1 MSSSADFRSGY
12 IAITGLANAGKS
24 TLLNNILGTKV
35 SIVSDKAQTTR
46 NNILGIKTL
55 SDAQL
60 IFVDTPGLITKKTTG
75 KLGSF
80 LMNNLREGARDA
92 DVNMLVVDA
101 QRAVRNFSEVD
112 LLSKK
117 FKEKFIASPQI
128 IALNKVDLV
137 PDRKALLPIMKK
149 MEILFTDEKREH
161 APIIVPISAKKSDG
175 LELLETEL
183 VKTLPNG
190 PAYFPED
197 MKTDQRPEF
206 MLSEIIREKLYQYLN
221 NELPYCI
228 AVKIEQLEEQ
238 DNLLH
243 ISAVIMVERD
253 SQKAIVIG
261 RKGERLSKIGK
272 NARLELE
279 QLLGKRIFLKTFV
292 RVEHGWTRSERGL
305 QRVGYGA
312 N

>member
-1 MSSSADFRSGY
+1 MNNTSDFRSGY

-35 SIVSDKAQTTR
+35 SIVSSKAQTTR

-55 SDAQL
+55 SAAQL
-60 IFVDTPGLITKKTTG
+60 IFVDTPGLITKKITG

-80 LMNNLREGARDA
+80 LMNNLKEGVQDA
-92 DVNMLVVDA
+92 DVNLLVIDA
-101 QRAVRNFSEVD
+101 KRAASHFFEIE
-112 LLSKK
+112 LLAKR
-117 FKEKFIASPQI
+117 FQEKGIAKPKI
-128 IALNKVDLV
+128 VALNKVDLV
-137 PDRKALLPIMKK
+137 PDKKELLPLMQNI
-149 MEILFTDEKREH
+149 EGLFAQEETGTRPIL
-161 APIIVPISAKKSDG
+161 VPVSAKKSDG
-175 LELLETEL
+175 LKFLEEEL
-183 VKTLPNG
+183 VKKLPNG
-190 PAYFPED
+190 PAYFPHD
-197 MKTDQRPEF
+197 MTTDQKPEF
-206 MLSEIIREKLYQYLN
+206 MLSEIIREKLYQLLN
-221 NELPYCI
+221 NELPYCV

-238 DNLLH
+238 NNLLH

-261 RKGERLSKIGK
+261 RKGERLSKIGR

-279 QLLGKRIFLKTFV
+279 KLLGKRIFLKTFV
-292 RVEHGWTRSERGL
+292 RVEPAWTKSDRGL